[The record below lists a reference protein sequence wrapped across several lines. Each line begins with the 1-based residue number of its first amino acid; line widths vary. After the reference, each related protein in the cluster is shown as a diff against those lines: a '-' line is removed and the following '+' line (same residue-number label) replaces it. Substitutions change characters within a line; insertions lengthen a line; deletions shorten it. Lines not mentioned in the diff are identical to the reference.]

1 MKPNKLSSRLLALA
15 LSLVLSLSLSLP
27 ALAAGEDGII
37 YIHTA
42 KDLCAFSDSC
52 AYDAWSRGKTVLLT
66 ADISLRGVD
75 FEPIASFSGTFN
87 GGGHTIS
94 GLTLTDSLSPAGL
107 FLTLE
112 RGAFVHALKVEGQVA
127 PGGTKEAVGG
137 IAGRSYGT
145 IEECSFF
152 GVVKGESAV
161 GGIAGRNEA
170 GGLVA
175 NCTVSGSVSANRY
188 TGGIAGYNLGTL
200 RACINSASVNTA
212 NVDPTLSLD
221 DLSIDSASS
230 LTDLVSVGAVESR
243 NATSDTGGV
252 AGYSSGSLLS
262 CINRGAVGY
271 PHFGYNV
278 GGGAGRSDGFVD
290 FCSNYGM
297 IYGRKD
303 VGGIVGQ
310 MEPYL
315 HLSLRDDLIAR
326 LRAELDKLN
335 ALVSS
340 TLDDMDGANAAL
352 STRLDS
358 VSSYT
363 NAAVDDADSLAGQT
377 TDFIDKNIGTVNE
390 LTDRADD
397 VMDAL
402 PDILKAL
409 EAAEDSMGDA
419 VDALEQCNKDLTLS
433 AADRAELSAA
443 SGRIQTNSAKL
454 KDAADRLNTAVNALK
469 GYLNGSKQWDANA
482 VRRLLSNALAALS
495 DAVSALAEIS
505 TDMAKIAAILSDFLK
520 DAAPKAHDDIQRALD
535 ALSDAAASLDTATGK
550 TRRLIED
557 LNARGSLS
565 FYPLGDGYRSTMDS
579 LFANLRGT
587 MDTLDALSDEVSADG
602 TTLTA
607 DLRAV
612 NDQMNVVVNLCL
624 DIFVDMTDADASDI
638 FEDTSDENIDA
649 VTFGKVRGC
658 TNYGAVDADLNVGG
672 IAGLSSAGIRSSWAK
687 LTLSGK
693 SSVGGIVGSGSE
705 DTASSAGSGCTVTNC
720 RSLVVVEDCDQFSG
734 AISGRDLGVFRG
746 NYFVS
751 DVLRG
756 IDRRSLSGQAEP
768 MDYAAFCALGSV
780 PEDFLSFTLRFVCDG
795 RTLKTLRFDYG
806 DSFDFSI
813 FPSLTEQ
820 SGSYPVWDRTDLTDL
835 RFDTVVTAEYTAY
848 RASLQSDAQ
857 RADGRSVF
865 FVEGEFNETDT
876 LTAAAQT
883 PDPNAFPQLAD
894 NRRTALK
901 NYFSFLSERTLPA
914 MTVYRSVAE
923 QWELSFPRD
932 ALAEHTIRYLPPEEV
947 SMDHCAVFVR
957 RSDGSWQPVETTSM
971 GSYLLFTAEG
981 ENVQLAV
988 LTTAAVWWLWAIF
1001 LALIA
1006 AAVFFIVR
1014 VVHRKRGKKAAKPSK
1029 KENGAAG

>member
-1 MKPNKLSSRLLALA
+1 
-15 LSLVLSLSLSLP
+15 
-27 ALAAGEDGII
+27 
-37 YIHTA
+37 
-42 KDLCAFSDSC
+42 
-52 AYDAWSRGKTVLLT
+52 
-66 ADISLRGVD
+66 
-75 FEPIASFSGTFN
+75 
-87 GGGHTIS
+87 
-94 GLTLTDSLSPAGL
+94 
-107 FLTLE
+107 
-112 RGAFVHALKVEGQVA
+112 
-127 PGGTKEAVGG
+127 
-137 IAGRSYGT
+137 
-145 IEECSFF
+145 
-152 GVVKGESAV
+152 
-161 GGIAGRNEA
+161 
-170 GGLVA
+170 
-175 NCTVSGSVSANRY
+175 
-188 TGGIAGYNLGTL
+188 
-200 RACINSASVNTA
+200 
-212 NVDPTLSLD
+212 
-221 DLSIDSASS
+221 
-230 LTDLVSVGAVESR
+230 
-243 NATSDTGGV
+243 
-252 AGYSSGSLLS
+252 
-262 CINRGAVGY
+262 
-271 PHFGYNV
+271 
-278 GGGAGRSDGFVD
+278 
-290 FCSNYGM
+290 
-297 IYGRKD
+297 
-303 VGGIVGQ
+303 
-310 MEPYL
+310 
-315 HLSLRDDLIAR
+315 
-326 LRAELDKLN
+326 
-335 ALVSS
+335 
-340 TLDDMDGANAAL
+340 
-352 STRLDS
+352 
-358 VSSYT
+358 
-363 NAAVDDADSLAGQT
+363 
-377 TDFIDKNIGTVNE
+377 
-390 LTDRADD
+390 
-397 VMDAL
+397 
-402 PDILKAL
+402 
-409 EAAEDSMGDA
+409 
-419 VDALEQCNKDLTLS
+419 
-433 AADRAELSAA
+433 
-443 SGRIQTNSAKL
+443 
-454 KDAADRLNTAVNALK
+454 
-469 GYLNGSKQWDANA
+469 
-482 VRRLLSNALAALS
+482 
-495 DAVSALAEIS
+495 
-505 TDMAKIAAILSDFLK
+505 
-520 DAAPKAHDDIQRALD
+520 
-535 ALSDAAASLDTATGK
+535 
-550 TRRLIED
+550 
-557 LNARGSLS
+557 
-565 FYPLGDGYRSTMDS
+565 
-579 LFANLRGT
+579 
-587 MDTLDALSDEVSADG
+587 
-602 TTLTA
+602 
-607 DLRAV
+607 
-612 NDQMNVVVNLCL
+612 
-624 DIFVDMTDADASDI
+624 MTDADASDI

-658 TNYGAVDADLNVGG
+658 TNYGAVDADLNVGGIAGAMAIEYELDPEGDQKESSSVFDRVYETKAVVQHCVNRGSISGKKDCIGGIVGEMDLGIVLSCEAYGSARSETGSYVGG

-751 DVLRG
+751 DTLRG

-768 MDYAAFCALGSV
+768 MDYAALCALDGV

-806 DSFDFSI
+806 DSFDFSV

-857 RADGRSVF
+857 RADGRSIF

-883 PDPNAFPQLAD
+883 PDPGAFPQLAD

-1001 LALIA
+1001 LVLIA